1 MEKGEGKLHMS
12 CRNICEHC
20 SHASSF
26 TRRFS
31 SKVPWKDTL
40 YLRYSPK
47 EDSPHIVEQYFQ
59 RTLVKV
65 YQEYCN
71 SMSILS
77 LRIMELLGMSLSVQN
92 SLFKEFFED
101 NESIARLNYLLY
113 DPISLTV
120 LHQYCFIAFVVNI
133 GDTFMVRKFTH
144 QNYIIIGLLQALS
157 NGRYKSYHLFLFV
170 CPDKDKLVSPPAE
183 LLDYNNPRLYCN
195 FTRPALLELTRK
207 HHRADTGTLRAYSMW
222 LQDNNTKV

>member
-1 MEKGEGKLHMS
+1 MGKLHMS

-65 YQEYCN
+65 LTISEYCN

-101 NESIARLNYLLY
+101 NESIARLNYLRY
-113 DPISLTV
+113 
-120 LHQYCFIAFVVNI
+120 QME
-133 GDTFMVRKFTH
+133 DTKVACIEQWLQIR
-144 QNYIIIGLLQALS
+144 LLE
-157 NGRYKSYHLFLFV
+157 YHLFLFV